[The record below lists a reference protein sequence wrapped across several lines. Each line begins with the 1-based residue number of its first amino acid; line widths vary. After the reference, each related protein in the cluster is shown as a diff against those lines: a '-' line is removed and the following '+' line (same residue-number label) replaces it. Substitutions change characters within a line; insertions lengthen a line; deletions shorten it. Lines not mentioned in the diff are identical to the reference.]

1 MTVIMMMMMM
11 MMEMV
16 TSTPDLT
23 MFPSSLI
30 AGTHGPVRGI
40 DRVAGNG
47 AGQPSDAAAITVLT
61 PDTGYKHTRST
72 QTILLYLSLNKGTSK
87 DTKLALRSPQQH
99 HMPQQLLKQLQSS
112 KNYQICMTLQHEING
127 ISNSNSNNSHHWI
140 HIWLGISTKMSPHP
154 DPAAGPCMSVT
165 LTAPRCPRES
175 EQQTPLV
182 CSYDTSAIYP

>member
-1 MTVIMMMMMM
+1 MYESVSALMTVIMMMMM

-47 AGQPSDAAAITVLT
+47 AGQPSDAGAAITVLT

-99 HMPQQLLKQLQSS
+99 QCRSS
-112 KNYQICMTLQHEING
+112 F
-127 ISNSNSNNSHHWI
+127 
-140 HIWLGISTKMSPHP
+140 
-154 DPAAGPCMSVT
+154 
-165 LTAPRCPRES
+165 
-175 EQQTPLV
+175 
-182 CSYDTSAIYP
+182 